1 MNSIVQF
8 IVDRPNQFIDRNQR
22 RASRRNGFERF
33 LNGQAHARGRLQ
45 HGLNS
50 PTSEVVHDCRM
61 PGCVME
67 RGRQLLLLWK
77 GGAPLQKAPPKSGP
91 APGVRGAWQWAD
103 RKTHPPARGSIRHPI
118 ILQSVA
124 TSHHLLETYRNSTL

>member
-1 MNSIVQF
+1 MQF
-8 IVDRPNQFIDRNQR
+8 IVDRPSQFIDRNQR

-67 RGRQLLLLWK
+67 RGRQLLLLLK
-77 GGAPLQKAPPKSGP
+77 GGAPFTKSSPQVAPRQECGVPGNGP
-91 APGVRGAWQWAD
+91 TGERIHQHGV
-103 RKTHPPARGSIRHPI
+103 PSVIR
-118 ILQSVA
+118 
-124 TSHHLLETYRNSTL
+124 